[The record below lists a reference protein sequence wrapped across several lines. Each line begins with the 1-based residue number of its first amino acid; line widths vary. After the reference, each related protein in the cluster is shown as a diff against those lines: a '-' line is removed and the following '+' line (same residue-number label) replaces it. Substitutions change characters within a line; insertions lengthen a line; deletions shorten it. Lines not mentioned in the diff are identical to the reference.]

1 MRQFPVLILVFTLSA
16 CALPGRT
23 TFAPAPVGADTASID
38 ATKAF
43 ADRIPLVTI
52 LPGTTDFAGP
62 VAGAV
67 HQALAIK
74 PSAQF
79 DVEAQSPASE
89 TPDASAA
96 TLASLSGT
104 AAAVAKSIIADGV
117 APSNVALTAK
127 TAGLDSDILVYV
139 K

>member
-1 MRQFPVLILVFTLSA
+1 MRHAPILTLFFTLSA

-23 TFAPAPVGADTASID
+23 TFAPTPVGADTASID

-43 ADRIPLVTI
+43 ADRIPLITI
-52 LPGTTDFAGP
+52 LPGTTDFGPP

-74 PSAQF
+74 PTARF
-79 DVEAQSPASE
+79 DVEAQSPAADN
-89 TPDASAA
+89 PDASTA

-117 APSNVALTAK
+117 APGHVALTAK